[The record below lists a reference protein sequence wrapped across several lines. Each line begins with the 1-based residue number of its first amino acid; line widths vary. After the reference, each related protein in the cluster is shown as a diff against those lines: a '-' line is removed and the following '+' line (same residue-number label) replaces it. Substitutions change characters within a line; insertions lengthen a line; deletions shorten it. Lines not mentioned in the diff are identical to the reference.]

1 MTTTTETTISAEPA
15 ITPLTWECDV
25 PLLTNPAMVGGLIKV
40 WAIAGLLMLGL
51 VGGIIGIQDGIK
63 AVVPLAEMLLLIL
76 GGLFVLSLLI
86 MLVVFGNRMRM
97 AFTIDDRGVLVQLID
112 RRAKATNRLAA
123 IAGVLAGKPG
133 VAGAGLIAMSDEERG
148 AVWSSIVTARYD
160 PGRHTIS
167 LRNEWRV
174 VLYVFCTPQIYPEAA
189 ARVAANIAKAARPAQ
204 APQRNPLWGALGLS
218 VLVVLATLPLFGM
231 PYPFEPHLLAIILIL
246 CFGLAT
252 IWLIPL
258 MAWVVLAG
266 VGWIVTTIVLRGLE
280 PKINQFTGAPY
291 TSFGYLDA
299 GDFIGF
305 AVAAA
310 GLAVL
315 VFISIA
321 ALRGRISSLLTR
333 DMNEMAGS
341 E

>member
-1 MTTTTETTISAEPA
+1 MTTTTPDLPAESAA
-15 ITPLTWECDV
+15 APLTWQCDV
-25 PLLTNPAMVGGLIKV
+25 PLLTNPVMVGGLIKV
-40 WAIAGLLMLGL
+40 WAIAGLLMFGL
-51 VGGIIGIQDGIK
+51 VGGITGIQYGIK
-63 AVVPLAEMLLLIL
+63 AVVPLAGMLSIIL

-97 AFTIDDRGVLVQLID
+97 SFTIDDRGVLVQLID
-112 RRAKATNRLAA
+112 RRAKAANRLAA
-123 IAGVLAGKPG
+123 VAGVLGGKPG
-133 VAGAGLIAMSDEERG
+133 VAGAGLIAMSGEERG
-148 AVWSSIVTARYD
+148 AVWSSIVTATYH
-160 PGRHTIS
+160 PGRHTIA

-174 VLYVFCTPQIYPEAA
+174 VLYVFCTPQIYQEAA
-189 ARVAANIAKAARPAQ
+189 ARIAANIARAARPAR

-231 PYPFEPHLLAIILIL
+231 LYPFEPHLLAVILIL

-252 IWLIPL
+252 IWLVPL

-266 VGWIVTTIVLRGLE
+266 VGWIVLTIVLRGLE
-280 PKINQFTGAPY
+280 PKVNQFTGARY
-291 TSFGYLDA
+291 TSFGYLDG

-305 AVAAA
+305 AVALA

-315 VFISIA
+315 VAISIA
-321 ALRGRISSLLTR
+321 ALRGRISSVLTR
-333 DMNEMAGS
+333 DMNEMAGN